1 MPRFPRTR
9 TLLTGGVVGPVLFV
23 VVFTILGASRPG
35 YDPMRQFVSL
45 LMLSDG
51 GWVQVASFLLSGL
64 LILGFAVG
72 LRRVLTPGPGCRLA
86 PIGVGLAGLGLV
98 IAGIFPTDPLQG
110 YPPGTP
116 PGLPLVPSWHA
127 VIHLFGALLFFGG
140 LPFASI
146 VLARRFSAAGAV
158 GWAIYSAASGLGMFV
173 INAATGAS
181 PGTAGMFP
189 DVAGLL
195 QRIAIVLG
203 LAWLAFLSLHFIREP
218 TVTTDAV
225 ETVAAEAPVV

>member
-1 MPRFPRTR
+1 MARFPSTR

-23 VVFTILGASRPG
+23 VVFTILGAIRPG

-51 GWVQVASFLLSGL
+51 GWVQVASFLVSGA
-64 LILGFAVG
+64 LIAGSAIG

-98 IAGIFPTDPLQG
+98 VAGIFPTDPLQG

-116 PGLPLVPSWHA
+116 PGLPLIPSWHA
-127 VIHLFGALLFFGG
+127 VLHLVGALLFFGG
-140 LPFASI
+140 VPFASI
-146 VLARRFSAAGAV
+146 VLARRFISAGAV
-158 GWAIYSAASGLGMFV
+158 GWAIYSAVSGIGMFL

-195 QRIAIVLG
+195 QRISIVLG
-203 LAWLAFLSLHFIREP
+203 LAWLALLSLDFIREL
-218 TVTTDAV
+218 TVAT
-225 ETVAAEAPVV
+225 EAAEAPVV

>member
-1 MPRFPRTR
+1 MSRFPSTR
-9 TLLTGGVVGPVLFV
+9 TLLTGGVIGPVLFV
-23 VVFTILGASRPG
+23 VVFTILGAIRPG

-51 GWVQVASFLLSGL
+51 GWLQVASFLVSGV
-64 LILGFAVG
+64 LILGSALG
-72 LRRVLTPGPGCRLA
+72 LRRVLTPGPGCRWA

-98 IAGIFPTDPLQG
+98 VAGIFPTDPLQG

-116 PGLPLVPSWHA
+116 PGLPLIPSWHA
-127 VIHLFGALLFFGG
+127 VLHLVGALLFFGG
-140 LPFASI
+140 VPFGSI
-146 VLARRFSAAGAV
+146 VLARRFAAVGAV
-158 GWAIYSAASGLGMFV
+158 GWAIYSAVSGIGMLL

-195 QRIAIVLG
+195 QRISIVLG
-203 LAWLAFLSLHFIREP
+203 LAWLALLFLDLRRELGVA
-218 TVTTDAV
+218 T
-225 ETVAAEAPVV
+225 EAAEAPVV

>member
-1 MPRFPRTR
+1 MSRIPRTR
-9 TLLTGGVVGPVLFV
+9 TLLTGGVVGAVLFV

-51 GWVQVASFLLSGL
+51 GWAQVASFLVSGL
-64 LILGFAVG
+64 LILGSAVG
-72 LRRVLTPGPGCRLA
+72 LRHVLTPGAGCRLA
-86 PIGVGLAGLGLV
+86 PVGVGLAGLGLV

-127 VIHLFGALLFFGG
+127 VLHLIGALLFFGG

-146 VLARRFSAAGAV
+146 VLARRFSSSGAV
-158 GWAIYSAASGLGMFV
+158 GWAIYSAASGVGMFV
-173 INAATGAS
+173 INASTGAS

-203 LAWLAFLSLHFIREP
+203 LAWLGFLSLHFMREV
-218 TVTTDAV
+218 TVTTAAV
-225 ETVAAEAPVV
+225 EAEAAEAPVV

>member
-1 MPRFPRTR
+1 MQTFLSTR
-9 TLLTGGVVGPVLFV
+9 LLLTGGVVGPILFV
-23 VVFTILGASRPG
+23 VVFTILGAIRTG

-51 GWVQVASFLLSGL
+51 GWIQVASFVVSGT
-64 LILGFAVG
+64 LIAGSAIG

-98 IAGIFPTDPLQG
+98 VAGIFPTDPLQG

-127 VIHLFGALLFFGG
+127 VLHLVGALLFFGG

-146 VLARRFSAAGAV
+146 VIARRFISAGSV
-158 GWAIYSAASGLGMFV
+158 GWAIYSAGSGIGMFL

-181 PGTAGMFP
+181 PGTVGMVP
-189 DVAGLL
+189 DIAGLL
-195 QRIAIVLG
+195 QRISIVLG
-203 LAWLAFLSLHFIREP
+203 LSWLALLSLHFIRELNLP
-218 TVTTDAV
+218 RQGGD
-225 ETVAAEAPVV
+225 APVA

>member
-1 MPRFPRTR
+1 MSRFPRTR
-9 TLLTGGVVGPVLFV
+9 TLLTGGVLGPVLFV

-51 GWVQVASFLLSGL
+51 GWVQVASFLVSGL
-64 LILGFAVG
+64 LILGSAVG
-72 LRRVLTPGPGCRLA
+72 LRRVLSPGPGCRLA
-86 PIGVGLAGLGLV
+86 PVGVGLAGLGLV

-127 VIHLFGALLFFGG
+127 VLHLIGALLFFGG

-146 VLARRFSAAGAV
+146 VLARRFSSSGAV
-158 GWAIYSAASGLGMFV
+158 GGAIYSAFSGVGMFV
-173 INAATGAS
+173 INASTGAS

-189 DVAGLL
+189 DAAGLL

-203 LAWLAFLSLHFIREP
+203 LAWLGFLSLHFMREV
-218 TVTTDAV
+218 TVTTAAV
-225 ETVAAEAPVV
+225 EAEAAEAPVV

>member
-1 MPRFPRTR
+1 MSRFPRTR

-23 VVFTILGASRPG
+23 VVFTILGAGRPG

-51 GWVQVASFLLSGL
+51 GWIQVASFLVSGV
-64 LILGFAVG
+64 LILGSAVG
-72 LRRVLTPGPGCRLA
+72 LRRALTPGPGCRLA

-127 VIHLFGALLFFGG
+127 VIHLLGALLFFGG

-146 VLARRFSAAGAV
+146 VVARRFSSAGAV
-158 GWAIYSAASGLGMFV
+158 GWAIYSAASGIGMFV
-173 INAATGAS
+173 INASTGAS

-195 QRIAIVLG
+195 QRVAIILG
-203 LAWLAFLSLHFIREP
+203 LAWLALLSLHFVREP
-218 TVTTDAV
+218 AV
-225 ETVAAEAPVV
+225 EPEAAETETAGAPVV

>member
-1 MPRFPRTR
+1 MSRIPRTR
-9 TLLTGGVVGPVLFV
+9 TLLTGGVVGAVLFV

-51 GWVQVASFLLSGL
+51 GWAQVDSFLVSGL
-64 LILGFAVG
+64 LILGSAVG

-98 IAGIFPTDPLQG
+98 LARLSPTDPLQG
-110 YPPGTP
+110 SPPGTP

-146 VLARRFSAAGAV
+146 VLARRFSSSGAV
-158 GWAIYSAASGLGMFV
+158 GWAIYSAASGVGMFV
-173 INAATGAS
+173 INASTGAS

-195 QRIAIVLG
+195 QRSAMRLG
-203 LAWLAFLSLHFIREP
+203 LAWMGFLSFHFMREV
-218 TVTTDAV
+218 TVTTAAV
-225 ETVAAEAPVV
+225 EAEAAEAPVA